1 MGRVKG
7 GEGGGEGRGEERVR
21 GGGEGRGRRDIHS
34 SAESRVMLRER
45 KYLRESLERGWC
57 SSGGGGRGPGRA
69 EGHLVHLA
77 EEHHRT
83 RSGGRE
89 RRGFPQTQLCVDCEL
104 CWEWSKPGFIRG
116 SDQVD
121 RVVTRSGVG
130 VI

>member
-57 SSGGGGRGPGRA
+57 PSGGGGSGPGRA
-69 EGHLVHLA
+69 EGQLVHLA

-83 RSGGRE
+83 RSGGK
-89 RRGFPQTQLCVDCEL
+89 RGGDFPKHSCVLIVSCA
-104 CWEWSKPGFIRG
+104 G
-116 SDQVD
+116 SSQSLES
-121 RVVTRSGVG
+121 SGG
-130 VI
+130 VIKWIE